1 MSRRIIFHVDVNSA
15 FLSWEATYRKEIL
28 GEETD
33 LREIPSAI
41 GGDKEQRKGIIL
53 AKSTPAKAYQ
63 IQTGEPIVAAL
74 RKCPQLTI
82 VKPNFKLYVQCS
94 KAFMTILREYS
105 PIVEQYS
112 IDEAF
117 MDMTGMEGIYGEQV
131 ALAHIIKD
139 RIYKELGFT
148 VNIGVSTNKIL
159 AKMASDFKKPN
170 LVHTLFPE
178 EIEEKMW
185 PLPVR
190 ELFYVGKSAEKT
202 LNLLG
207 IKTIGQLAKADEKL
221 LKLHLKKQGGLIRAY
236 ANGIDPTEVT
246 KIAAANKGYGNSMTL
261 PFDVYT
267 NSDAKH
273 VFLSLCETVGA
284 RLRTDQV
291 EAGCVS
297 VSIVDSEF
305 NHSSMQMTLHQP
317 TNHTKELYE
326 YACQLFE
333 KLWDHQSA
341 IRQLGVATSKLS
353 DTTIHQLSMFEVQ
366 QDKKFE
372 KLDKVIDTIRE
383 KYGDD
388 IIKRASFLNS
398 KFDHMAGGISKE
410 KKNGITKEV
419 E

>member
-170 LVHTLFPE
+170 LVHTLF
-178 EIEEKMW
+178 
-185 PLPVR
+185 
-190 ELFYVGKSAEKT
+190 
-202 LNLLG
+202 
-207 IKTIGQLAKADEKL
+207 Q
-221 LKLHLKKQGGLIRAY
+221 
-236 ANGIDPTEVT
+236 
-246 KIAAANKGYGNSMTL
+246 
-261 PFDVYT
+261 
-267 NSDAKH
+267 
-273 VFLSLCETVGA
+273 
-284 RLRTDQV
+284 
-291 EAGCVS
+291 
-297 VSIVDSEF
+297 
-305 NHSSMQMTLHQP
+305 
-317 TNHTKELYE
+317 
-326 YACQLFE
+326 
-333 KLWDHQSA
+333 
-341 IRQLGVATSKLS
+341 
-353 DTTIHQLSMFEVQ
+353 
-366 QDKKFE
+366 
-372 KLDKVIDTIRE
+372 
-383 KYGDD
+383 
-388 IIKRASFLNS
+388 KR
-398 KFDHMAGGISKE
+398 
-410 KKNGITKEV
+410 
-419 E
+419 